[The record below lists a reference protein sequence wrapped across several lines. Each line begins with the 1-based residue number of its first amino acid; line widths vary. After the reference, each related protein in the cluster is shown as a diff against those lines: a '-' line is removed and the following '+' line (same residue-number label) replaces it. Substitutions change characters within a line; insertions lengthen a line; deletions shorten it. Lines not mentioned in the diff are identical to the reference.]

1 MTGTQRQLNEHKQQN
16 HREDHRLEVHLVAH
30 QIQTPDQIL
39 GNVTFAMVRHN
50 TIWIRSLR
58 LIPIPLMLYF

>member
-16 HREDHRLEVHLVAH
+16 HPEDHRLEVLLVAH

-39 GNVTFAMVRHN
+39 GSVSF
-50 TIWIRSLR
+50 
-58 LIPIPLMLYF
+58 